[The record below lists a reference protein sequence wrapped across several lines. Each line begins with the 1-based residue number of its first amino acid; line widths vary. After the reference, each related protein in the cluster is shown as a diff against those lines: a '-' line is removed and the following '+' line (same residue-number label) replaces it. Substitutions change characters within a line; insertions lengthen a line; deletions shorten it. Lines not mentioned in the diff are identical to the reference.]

1 MTDPYQVL
9 GVSRDAS
16 NDEIKKAYRRLSR
29 KYHPDANINNPNKEA
44 AEAKFKEVQ
53 AAYNQIINEREHGT
67 SGQSSAGYGGY
78 GYGNSAGG
86 QDFWGS
92 FGGFGGY
99 GSGYGGYGSQQ
110 QNQQNQY
117 QDEDSLKF
125 RAAANYINA
134 GSYTEA
140 LHVLDSISNR
150 NAQWYY
156 LSALA
161 NARMGSNINAKEH
174 ARKAVELDPNNMQ
187 YRAAAQSAGIRWTV
201 VSGYGTVIRD
211 ADHQCIRLVLQDF
224 MSECGMRLFMSRCR
238 MLWTGR
244 ILLPLKHCIPY
255 GGMRGRLGR

>member
-44 AEAKFKEVQ
+44 AEVKFKEVQ

-110 QNQQNQY
+110 QNQQGQY

-156 LSALA
+156 LSAIA
-161 NARMGSNINAKEH
+161 NNGLGNNVVALEH
-174 ARKAVELDPNNMQ
+174 AKQ
-187 YRAAAQSAGIRWTV
+187 AAAMEPGRMEYQAL
-201 VSGYGTVIRD
+201 VS
-211 ADHQCIRLVLQDF
+211 RLQGGGGWYDQ
-224 MSECGMRLFMSRCR
+224 MS
-238 MLWTGR
+238 T
-244 ILLPLKHCIPY
+244 PY
-255 GGMRGRLGR
+255 GGMQVMGNDFCCKLCLANMMCNLCCFGGRGGMFCC

>member
-16 NDEIKKAYRRLSR
+16 SDEIKKAYRKLSR

-53 AAYNQIINEREHGT
+53 AAYNQIMNEREHGT
-67 SGQSSAGYGGY
+67 SGQTYGGY
-78 GYGNSAGG
+78 GSYGGSSAGG
-86 QDFWGS
+86 QDYW
-92 FGGFGGY
+92 GGFGGY
-99 GSGYGGYGSQQ
+99 GNYGSQQ
-110 QNQQNQY
+110 QNQQGQY
-117 QDEDSLKF
+117 QDEDTLKF
-125 RAAANYINA
+125 RAAVNYINA

-174 ARKAVELDPNNMQ
+174 ARRAVEMEPNNVQ
-187 YRAAAQSAGIRWTV
+187 YRQLLNQLESGGQWYQDMGQSYGMPNMNMSDLCWKVLCLNAFCGCCCPGTYCCGPGI
-201 VSGYGTVIRD
+201 Y
-211 ADHQCIRLVLQDF
+211 C
-224 MSECGMRLFMSRCR
+224 
-238 MLWTGR
+238 
-244 ILLPLKHCIPY
+244 
-255 GGMRGRLGR
+255 

>member
-16 NDEIKKAYRRLSR
+16 NDEIKKAYRKLSR

-53 AAYNQIINEREHGT
+53 AAYNQIMNEREHGT
-67 SGQSSAGYGGY
+67 SGQT
-78 GYGNSAGG
+78 
-86 QDFWGS
+86 
-92 FGGFGGY
+92 
-99 GSGYGGYGSQQ
+99 YGGYGSYGNQQ
-110 QNQQNQY
+110 QNQQGQY
-117 QDEDSLKF
+117 QDEGTLKF

-174 ARKAVELDPNNMQ
+174 ARRAVEMEPNNVQ
-187 YRAAAQSAGIRWTV
+187 YRQLLNQLESGGQWYQDMGQSYGMPNMNMSDLCWKVLCLNAACGCCCPGTYCCGPGI
-201 VSGYGTVIRD
+201 Y
-211 ADHQCIRLVLQDF
+211 C
-224 MSECGMRLFMSRCR
+224 
-238 MLWTGR
+238 
-244 ILLPLKHCIPY
+244 
-255 GGMRGRLGR
+255 

>member
-187 YRAAAQSAGIRWTV
+187 YRQLLSQLESV

>member
-67 SGQSSAGYGGY
+67 SGQSSAGYGVY

-140 LHVLDSISNR
+140 LHVLDSIANR

-174 ARKAVELDPNNMQ
+174 ARKAVEMDPNNMQ
-187 YRAAAQSAGIRWTV
+187 YRQLLSQLESGGQWYQDMGQSYGMPTINVSDWCCKILCLNAACGCLCPGAG
-201 VSGYGTVIRD
+201 
-211 ADHQCIRLVLQDF
+211 C
-224 MSECGMRLFMSRCR
+224 CGPGVFYY
-238 MLWTGR
+238 
-244 ILLPLKHCIPY
+244 H
-255 GGMRGRLGR
+255 

>member
-78 GYGNSAGG
+78 
-86 QDFWGS
+86 
-92 FGGFGGY
+92 
-99 GSGYGGYGSQQ
+99 GYGSQQ

-187 YRAAAQSAGIRWTV
+187 YRQLLSQLESGGQWYQDMGQSYGMPTINVSDWCCKILCLNAACGCLCPGAG
-201 VSGYGTVIRD
+201 
-211 ADHQCIRLVLQDF
+211 C
-224 MSECGMRLFMSRCR
+224 CGPGVFYY
-238 MLWTGR
+238 
-244 ILLPLKHCIPY
+244 H
-255 GGMRGRLGR
+255 

>member
-161 NARMGSNINAKEH
+161 NARMGSNINATALKLTTSLRAITAGKMIKLEI
-174 ARKAVELDPNNMQ
+174 RRLPIIRIPITTVNAVS
-187 YRAAAQSAGIRWTV
+187 SAI
-201 VSGYGTVIRD
+201 
-211 ADHQCIRLVLQDF
+211 
-224 MSECGMRLFMSRCR
+224 
-238 MLWTGR
+238 
-244 ILLPLKHCIPY
+244 KN
-255 GGMRGRLGR
+255 

>member
-67 SGQSSAGYGGY
+67 SGQSSAGY
-78 GYGNSAGG
+78 
-86 QDFWGS
+86 
-92 FGGFGGY
+92 GGY

-187 YRAAAQSAGIRWTV
+187 YRQLLSQLE
-201 VSGYGTVIRD
+201 SGGQWY
-211 ADHQCIRLVLQDF
+211 QD
-224 MSECGMRLFMSRCR
+224 MGQ
-238 MLWTGR
+238 
-244 ILLPLKHCIPY
+244 
-255 GGMRGRLGR
+255 

>member
-16 NDEIKKAYRRLSR
+16 NDEIKKAYRKLSR

-53 AAYNQIINEREHGT
+53 AAYNQIMNEREHGT
-67 SGQSSAGYGGY
+67 SGQT
-78 GYGNSAGG
+78 
-86 QDFWGS
+86 
-92 FGGFGGY
+92 
-99 GSGYGGYGSQQ
+99 YGGYGSYGNQQ
-110 QNQQNQY
+110 QNQQGQY
-117 QDEDSLKF
+117 QDEETLKF

-174 ARKAVELDPNNMQ
+174 ARRAVEMEPNNVQ
-187 YRAAAQSAGIRWTV
+187 YRQLLNQLESGGQWYQDMGQSYGMPNMNMSDLCWKVLCLNAACGCCCPGTYCCGPGI
-201 VSGYGTVIRD
+201 Y
-211 ADHQCIRLVLQDF
+211 C
-224 MSECGMRLFMSRCR
+224 
-238 MLWTGR
+238 
-244 ILLPLKHCIPY
+244 
-255 GGMRGRLGR
+255 

>member
-110 QNQQNQY
+110 QNQQNRGCHQ
-117 QDEDSLKF
+117 
-125 RAAANYINA
+125 
-134 GSYTEA
+134 
-140 LHVLDSISNR
+140 
-150 NAQWYY
+150 
-156 LSALA
+156 
-161 NARMGSNINAKEH
+161 
-174 ARKAVELDPNNMQ
+174 KA
-187 YRAAAQSAGIRWTV
+187 
-201 VSGYGTVIRD
+201 D
-211 ADHQCIRLVLQDF
+211 AP
-224 MSECGMRLFMSRCR
+224 LFF
-238 MLWTGR
+238 
-244 ILLPLKHCIPY
+244 
-255 GGMRGRLGR
+255 

>member
-1 MTDPYQVL
+1 MMDPYQVL
-9 GVSRDAS
+9 GVPPNAS
-16 NDEIKKAYRRLSR
+16 DDEVKQAYRKLAK
-29 KYHPDANINNPNKEA
+29 KYHPDANPGDKVAEQRMKEIN
-44 AEAKFKEVQ
+44 
-53 AAYNQIINEREHGT
+53 AAYDQIINRHTDSHAQGDAYG
-67 SGQSSAGYGGY
+67 SGSGGYGGY
-78 GYGNSAGG
+78 GG
-86 QDFWGS
+86 

-110 QNQQNQY
+110 QNQQGQY

-187 YRAAAQSAGIRWTV
+187 YRQLLSQLESG

-244 ILLPLKHCIPY
+244 ILLPLKHFIPY

>member
-1 MTDPYQVL
+1 M
-9 GVSRDAS
+9 
-16 NDEIKKAYRRLSR
+16 
-29 KYHPDANINNPNKEA
+29 
-44 AEAKFKEVQ
+44 Q
-53 AAYNQIINEREHGT
+53 AAHNQIINEREHGT

-86 QDFWGS
+86 QDFRAVSVDLAAMAVVMAVKRGCKE
-92 FGGFGGY
+92 
-99 GSGYGGYGSQQ
+99 
-110 QNQQNQY
+110 NQQNQY

-187 YRAAAQSAGIRWTV
+187 YRQLLSQLESGGQWYQDMGQSYGMPTINVSDWCCKILCLNAACGCLCPGAG
-201 VSGYGTVIRD
+201 
-211 ADHQCIRLVLQDF
+211 C
-224 MSECGMRLFMSRCR
+224 CGPGVFYY
-238 MLWTGR
+238 
-244 ILLPLKHCIPY
+244 H
-255 GGMRGRLGR
+255 

>member
-16 NDEIKKAYRRLSR
+16 NDEIKKAYRKLSR

-53 AAYNQIINEREHGT
+53 AAYNQIINERERGT

-78 GYGNSAGG
+78 GGSAGG

-99 GSGYGGYGSQQ
+99 GSGYGSQQ

-140 LHVLDSISNR
+140 LHVLDSIANR

-174 ARKAVELDPNNMQ
+174 ARKAVEMDPNNIGSCSVSWNQ
-187 YRAAAQSAGIRWTV
+187 AVSGIRIWD
-201 VSGYGTVIRD
+201 SLMACRPS
-211 ADHQCIRLVLQDF
+211 
-224 MSECGMRLFMSRCR
+224 MSQ
-238 MLWTGR
+238 TGAAR
-244 ILLPLKHCIPY
+244 FY
-255 GGMRGRLGR
+255 V

>member
-67 SGQSSAGYGGY
+67 SGQSS
-78 GYGNSAGG
+78 
-86 QDFWGS
+86 
-92 FGGFGGY
+92 
-99 GSGYGGYGSQQ
+99 GGYGSQQ

-187 YRAAAQSAGIRWTV
+187 YRQLLSQLESGGQWYQDMGQSYGMPTINVSDWCCKILCLNAACGCLCPGAG
-201 VSGYGTVIRD
+201 
-211 ADHQCIRLVLQDF
+211 C
-224 MSECGMRLFMSRCR
+224 CGPGVFYY
-238 MLWTGR
+238 
-244 ILLPLKHCIPY
+244 H
-255 GGMRGRLGR
+255 

>member
-16 NDEIKKAYRRLSR
+16 NDEIKKAYRKLSR

-53 AAYNQIINEREHGT
+53 AAYNQIMNEREHGT
-67 SGQSSAGYGGY
+67 SGQT
-78 GYGNSAGG
+78 
-86 QDFWGS
+86 
-92 FGGFGGY
+92 
-99 GSGYGGYGSQQ
+99 YGGYGSYGNQQ
-110 QNQQNQY
+110 QNQQGQY
-117 QDEDSLKF
+117 QDEGTLKF

-174 ARKAVELDPNNMQ
+174 ARHAVEMEPNNVQ
-187 YRAAAQSAGIRWTV
+187 YRQLLNQLESGGQWYQDMGQSYGMPNMNMSDLCWKVLCLNAACGCCCPGTYCCGPGI
-201 VSGYGTVIRD
+201 Y
-211 ADHQCIRLVLQDF
+211 C
-224 MSECGMRLFMSRCR
+224 
-238 MLWTGR
+238 
-244 ILLPLKHCIPY
+244 
-255 GGMRGRLGR
+255 